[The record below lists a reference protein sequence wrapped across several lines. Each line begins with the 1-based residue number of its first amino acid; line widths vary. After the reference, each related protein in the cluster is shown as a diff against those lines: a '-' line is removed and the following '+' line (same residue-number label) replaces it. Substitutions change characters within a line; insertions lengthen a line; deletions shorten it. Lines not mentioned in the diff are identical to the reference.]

1 MLSMCFKYFSI
12 IFPSDKTLVFLLTKK
27 NDITRI
33 FAEIFVEIGF
43 AGKDYQLLYML
54 CLKFAIKYLLKQ
66 HLPNFHQNSSLTVST
81 QMGLK
86 LCINPLEN
94 NFIHIGAKLMSS
106 KLNNWTRRIPRVDI
120 KGNTINCHVNKIF
133 HRELCSICY
142 FEHIPR
148 IN

>member
-12 IFPSDKTLVFLLTKK
+12 IFPCDKTLVFLLTKK

-66 HLPNFHQNSSLTVST
+66 HLPNFH
-81 QMGLK
+81 
-86 LCINPLEN
+86 E
-94 NFIHIGAKLMSS
+94 
-106 KLNNWTRRIPRVDI
+106 I
-120 KGNTINCHVNKIF
+120 KQLRTTNRF
-133 HRELCSICY
+133 QSE
-142 FEHIPR
+142 
-148 IN
+148 